1 MEDRGPRVLVMED
14 DPNLSELYAEAL
26 GLEGYQ
32 VDSAR
37 TIAHARELLQAN
49 SYRVFLCDMQIGR
62 DRSTDLLKDILE
74 DSGGMQVI
82 MLSGLGQYQAEA
94 MAMGVD
100 FFLAKPVEIPEL
112 VALIDRLAK
121 KPIIPAEDA
130 PSEAPPDAAA
140 PSPPGDA
147 VPDSPLEHR
156 GPEVRPEPYLLEP
169 PSEGETKEADAD

>member
-1 MEDRGPRVLVMED
+1 MDERRPHILVMED

-26 GLEGYQ
+26 GLEGYR

-37 TIAHARELLQAN
+37 TIADARKLLEEN
-49 SYRVFLCDMQIGR
+49 TYKVFLCDMQIGR

-74 DSGGMQVI
+74 DSGKMQVI

-100 FFLAKPVEIPEL
+100 FFLAKPVEIPDL

-121 KPIIPAEDA
+121 PPTAPLTQPAGEEDPA
-130 PSEAPPDAAA
+130 DKKE
-140 PSPPGDA
+140 
-147 VPDSPLEHR
+147 
-156 GPEVRPEPYLLEP
+156 
-169 PSEGETKEADAD
+169 KEADAD